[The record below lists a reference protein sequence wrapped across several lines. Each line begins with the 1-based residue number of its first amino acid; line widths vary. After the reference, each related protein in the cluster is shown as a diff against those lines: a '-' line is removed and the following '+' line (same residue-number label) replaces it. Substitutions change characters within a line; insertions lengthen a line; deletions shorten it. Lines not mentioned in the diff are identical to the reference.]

1 VAVSRPSHQL
11 HPSPLRYPGGKG
23 KLANFIK
30 LVMIKNGLVG
40 SEYVEPYAGGAA
52 VALSLLFEE
61 YADHVHI
68 NDVNRSVSVFW
79 RTVLEQTDELCE
91 RIETAT
97 LDVDEWDR
105 QREIQRQ
112 TDPADLD
119 LAFSTFFMNRTNRS
133 GIIGGGI
140 IGGRSQT
147 GPWTIEARWRPADLI
162 DRIQKI
168 GRFRSRITVT
178 DLDAAEYLE
187 HVLPRLSVPFLYLD
201 PPYYAKGR
209 RLYEDFYEHEDH
221 AQIADLV
228 RALDYPWVVSY
239 DATSQIQALYDSVDR
254 LRYGLNY
261 TARHRFMGSEVMFF
275 SGRLDIPETRVP
287 ARVSLGEVNEARAA
301 A

>member
-1 VAVSRPSHQL
+1 MAVVRPSHQL
-11 HPSPLRYPGGKG
+11 YPSPLRYPGGKG

-30 LVMIKNGLVG
+30 LVMIENGLVG

-68 NDVNRSVSVFW
+68 NDVNRGVSVFW
-79 RTVLEQTDELCE
+79 KVVLEQTDEFCE
-91 RIETAT
+91 RIEGAT
-97 LDVDEWDR
+97 LDVAEWDR

-112 TDPADLD
+112 SDANDLD

-140 IGGRSQT
+140 IGGRRQT

-162 DRIQKI
+162 DRIKKI

-178 DLDAAEYLE
+178 DLDAAEYLK
-187 HVLPRLSVPFLYLD
+187 HVLPGLSAPFLYLD
-201 PPYYAKGR
+201 PPYYGKGR

-221 AQIADLV
+221 AEIAELV
-228 RALDYPWVVSY
+228 LALDHPWLVSY
-239 DATSQIQALYDSVDR
+239 DATGEIQALYDSVDR
-254 LRYGLNY
+254 LGYGLNY
-261 TARHRFMGSEVMFF
+261 TARRRFMGSEVMFF
-275 SGRLDIPETRVP
+275 SEQLEIPDAHVP
-287 ARVSLGEVNEARAA
+287 ARVTLETINEARAA